1 MRRAPPRLGEGMSI
15 DFADKVAVITG
26 AGRGLGRAY
35 ALELARRGARVVVN
49 DTGVSLEGEGF
60 SQNPADEVVEEIR
73 TAGGQAVASYDDVS
87 SAEAGR
93 VVERALENF
102 GTIDVLVCNAGR
114 LEHHPFE
121 EIPDESFL
129 ATQNVHLIGTFRVVR
144 SAYAV
149 MREKGYGRIVM
160 TTSQVGF
167 FGKAGSAAYGAAK
180 MGVLGLLATLRQEA
194 PQHGV
199 QVNAISPFAA
209 TRMSAEAFPDNVVP
223 LIGPE
228 QVSAVVTYLCSHL
241 CRRSGDIIVA
251 GGGHFSAALTVETQG
266 IDFSDLDAI
275 SAETIAERYGEIVD
289 TSQTQQFDDAMA
301 AVGKTFARLM
311 EEAE

>member
-1 MRRAPPRLGEGMSI
+1 V
-15 DFADKVAVITG
+15 VA
-26 AGRGLGRAY
+26 
-35 ALELARRGARVVVN
+35 
-49 DTGVSLEGEGF
+49 
-60 SQNPADEVVEEIR
+60 EIR
-73 TAGGQAVASYDDVS
+73 AAGGEAVASYDDVG

-121 EIPDESFL
+121 EIPDESFS
-129 ATQNVHLIGTFRVVR
+129 ATQNVHLFGTFRVVR

-167 FGKAGSAAYGAAK
+167 FGKAGSGSYGAAK
-180 MGVLGLLATLRQEA
+180 MGVLGLLASLRQEA

-199 QVNAISPFAA
+199 QVNAISPFAG
-209 TRMSAEAFPDNVVP
+209 TRMSAKAFPDNLVP
-223 LIGPE
+223 LISPQ
-228 QVSAVVTYLCSHL
+228 QVSAAVTYLCSEQ
-241 CRRSGDIIVA
+241 CQRSGDIIVA
-251 GGGHFSAALTVETQG
+251 GGGHFSAAITVETSG
-266 IDFSDLDAI
+266 IDFDDLDAI
-275 SAETIAERYGEIVD
+275 SAEAIAERYGEIID
-289 TSQTQQFDDAMA
+289 AGETLQFDDAMA

-311 EEAE
+311 ERAE